1 VPLNIG
7 FIKAYSVAAH
17 SDSVDIRLF
26 KHPEKLLKELLV
38 ERPEIV
44 GLSNYTWNSNLN
56 IAVGRYIREVLPECL
71 IIVGG
76 PNIDDEENRRLAFF
90 RAHDYIDYIVI
101 DGGEEPFAEIVEW
114 WRESRGDRSKLPMN
128 VAWSDGTKIHQ
139 TSTRPLK
146 KVIDNIPSPYLSG
159 YLDEFLDAGMT
170 PLFETNRGCPFKC
183 SFCAWGSASKD
194 LVRRLDLDTVLAEL
208 EYVSQRS
215 SARNWIFCDANF
227 GILKR
232 DVDIAWAIR
241 RGKDKTGKPTGCHVW
256 TAKNITARILE
267 ITEIMGELLLPSM
280 AVQSLDEEVLA
291 NINRDNIS
299 TETYVAYVRKFQ
311 SLGNRT
317 HADLIVPLPGE
328 TLESHIGALRK
339 LSDYGLDSIVTYNL
353 RLLPGTSVN
362 FDETKSKFGF
372 KTKFRLIAGEY
383 GAYHCPDGTVLRVFE
398 YEEGVRETT
407 TMDED
412 DLIYQRKLQFL
423 LDFSWN
429 TGVYKYLLWVA
440 RLFGINQIDVICK
453 VLEIVNAPESGK
465 DESERRVS
473 KFFRILERQA
483 RGEWY
488 ENRSQIESYYMDE
501 ENFDQLLENGFEKIN
516 ILFSVI
522 LLRDFKSAFD
532 VVFRN
537 TVGSFGMVPEGI
549 LDIASDLS
557 FNIFP
562 PLNVEEV
569 DVEITFPVNIGDLS
583 EKTAAGFTLSGEQ
596 RSVRF
601 VDSPARRYTRNIVC
615 DYKGRTLSKA
625 LATNEG
631 IELRSLSATVQSA
644 LDSDAVFRHAV

>member
-1 VPLNIG
+1 
-7 FIKAYSVAAH
+7 
-17 SDSVDIRLF
+17 
-26 KHPEKLLKELLV
+26 
-38 ERPEIV
+38 
-44 GLSNYTWNSNLN
+44 
-56 IAVGRYIREVLPECL
+56 
-71 IIVGG
+71 
-76 PNIDDEENRRLAFF
+76 
-90 RAHDYIDYIVI
+90 
-101 DGGEEPFAEIVEW
+101 
-114 WRESRGDRSKLPMN
+114 
-128 VAWSDGTKIHQ
+128 
-139 TSTRPLK
+139 
-146 KVIDNIPSPYLSG
+146 
-159 YLDEFLDAGMT
+159 
-170 PLFETNRGCPFKC
+170 
-183 SFCAWGSASKD
+183 
-194 LVRRLDLDTVLAEL
+194 
-208 EYVSQRS
+208 
-215 SARNWIFCDANF
+215 
-227 GILKR
+227 
-232 DVDIAWAIR
+232 
-241 RGKDKTGKPTGCHVW
+241 
-256 TAKNITARILE
+256 
-267 ITEIMGELLLPSM
+267 
-280 AVQSLDEEVLA
+280 
-291 NINRDNIS
+291 
-299 TETYVAYVRKFQ
+299 
-311 SLGNRT
+311 
-317 HADLIVPLPGE
+317 
-328 TLESHIGALRK
+328 
-339 LSDYGLDSIVTYNL
+339 
-353 RLLPGTSVN
+353 
-362 FDETKSKFGF
+362 
-372 KTKFRLIAGEY
+372 
-383 GAYHCPDGTVLRVFE
+383 
-398 YEEGVRETT
+398 
-407 TMDED
+407 MDED